1 MTDPIVPIIGG
12 QRPETELQRAA
23 REAQNARVRHSL
35 QIALTRDPNK
45 VAERVNLNAAST
57 VDDYIVAEEKRRQ
70 DIIRVTGKTEMS
82 PVTAQWLSNP
92 DYANISWQ
100 DTDALTKVEKLSVGG
115 VLKELAGGTMT
126 FAAGALSAVAAFP
139 ERLIDAFRTAGYSPP
154 EFRRMLLEDLQRQG
168 LTGRQLKRI
177 EQQITPQTQEEW
189 IAEGGVFPAISSFLR
204 SVGQG
209 AQATQFYAEQFL
221 TDVKT
226 PLKELLDE
234 GGVDPSSTTAAIYG
248 GFRSLPAMLAVA
260 PLYPVLG
267 VHGAGAAFVVPLY
280 GNSIN
285 RARLEGMSEQA
296 AHTYALG
303 QAGIE
308 YLTNIVPGGKF
319 LAGMKLKS
327 PLLQRI
333 KDQLPAEL
341 VQENIATAA
350 QDLLDMAALEPDK
363 TFEEY
368 LRERPERAW
377 HTIVA
382 TTVGVASLNTTIRVA
397 EQLTTRIDTEEQI
410 TKSNGDF
417 VQGVI
422 DNLRDTNLAKQSP
435 QKAAEFVNLASQITG
450 RDVARID
457 SEVLGQILA
466 ESEDR
471 DDFLAE
477 FPSIGQQLNQNGADP
492 GSEVELPTGDF
503 VARMALSE
511 KYQDIA
517 SKMQPNL
524 RIGNA
529 EFSLAEESQI
539 EEERQ
544 RIREQT
550 EEQMQQSLESE
561 ERQAD
566 QRQVIL
572 KELRDFAAQ
581 MPGITKK
588 QASSAAEI
596 AVTSWESLAR
606 AFNMEVGELWDLH
619 KPVLTAGQIT
629 IPELGGQGILS
640 QPVTPKADAAYMEA
654 VKAGDVKAQQAAVNR
669 AAGVPDVFDAKDG
682 YGAVSNNQEV
692 DYRGF
697 RAFLTPEQF
706 RSLVPPGVS
715 GESTRSFISEKLS
728 SGEKIGQPFLLVDW
742 DKENGVWRVSNH
754 EGRSRSDAFADVFG
768 QQPMEVHFF
777 PLNARAE
784 SITPEMRVAP
794 IIGQEGVGRLQL
806 SSEMDARAITR
817 DADGNVIPLSRRFNV
832 EQPSILYAPHPS
844 GSRVTPAQDAA
855 YMEAVKAGDVEA
867 QQAAVADAARSAGF
881 TVELFH
887 GTEKKFD
894 VFDRGSHFGST
905 QEAAV
910 DRLDFRGVPEADR
923 KVVRVLAKIER
934 PFRLTDSEVNS
945 MPALLRAVREG
956 KYPELAPFANEEG
969 IYSPVD
975 LIRAAGFDAVV
986 YENTIEDR
994 GVDSYMI
1001 VDPGSVK
1008 SADPITRDADGNIIP
1023 LSQRFDV
1030 DQPSILYA
1038 PEADD
1043 TQRRGAYLPRSMEI
1057 ILSEKADAT
1066 TLIHEFI
1073 HHYLHTLSLLAHNQD
1088 APEAVTSQFQTLL
1101 DWFGVEDL
1109 AAWDALPASEKAVH
1123 HEAFTYNFEIYLG
1136 TGKAPTKRLE
1146 KVFAKVA
1153 KWMRG
1158 IYGKIRGALS
1168 SAYEKEFPGRKLP
1181 VLTPS
1186 VIEVFDT
1193 MMGAEAEVATA
1204 AADMQMI
1211 PVFQTQEESAMSDE
1225 EWEAY
1230 NLGAE
1235 LHIDQATAKLTATTA
1250 RAMRWLDNAMA
1261 RVIRAKNKTAKEQRK
1276 AIREG
1281 IQAEVE
1287 SRPVYRAI
1295 NMLRR
1300 GVFVDEQGNERQV
1313 PKPYRLDAARVQ
1325 ELFPAKEGE
1334 AGYLDLSP
1342 LRTGRYGMVVKNGL
1356 DPAVVAEQFGFAS
1369 AAELVKELVAA
1380 RPINDVINE
1389 LTDEEIKERHPELK
1403 PEAIKQAAMESLHN
1417 EALAKFV
1424 SKELQFL
1431 GGINKPVRVIME
1443 AARREAEAEVAQMS
1457 HRNIKPAKF
1466 LAAERRAAKTAQQ
1479 WMAKGDRRATAEQS
1493 KALSQ
1498 ARKALKAAKETQD
1511 ADIIAAAEQD
1521 VKQAQQAMMDAL
1533 GEINKQPGRATVNA
1547 VVRAKWNQL
1556 YQGMLYR
1563 EAIAARK
1570 RFDKHE
1576 RYLRRMSKDT
1586 KRKKIGAD
1594 HSDQIDYILSRLNIR
1609 KVSAQAAQRMQD
1621 QRVRFQQWL
1630 KDQQQSGMD
1639 YGISDEMLSI
1649 AAERPIQDIPMD
1661 SLDGIVDAIEQI
1673 YHAGDRIQNARLMQL
1688 NKKLA
1693 EIKTELI
1700 GNVESNSGKIKP
1712 SNVTPNT
1719 VLGRM
1724 KKSFHS
1730 FFIRHIKTSTKA
1742 YVMDGGEL
1750 GAFWNFIIRPA
1761 NRQMGVEQ
1769 QEVAEITER
1778 LQMMMQPFYERGTM
1792 TADSGAVMPRRKFDT
1807 KSGEW
1812 QDDAGRTPR
1821 SLTREEVFILALDLG
1836 NESNI
1841 QRVTDGFG
1849 ITQEEAMQMV
1859 SVLTP
1864 EELRVVGQ
1872 IWDLFAEFKPRIS
1885 EMERRLNGK
1894 EPTYLTP
1901 KPIAFRANDGSLV
1914 ELNGGYLPIKYDR
1927 SASELGTSI
1936 EAATQARMQLEGSFV
1951 GNQTRDTYKKTRVA
1965 RVFNRPLLLQTSRLF
1980 NGLNEVIHDLA
1991 WREYLVDANL
2001 ILRPDGSVS
2010 RAIIDNYGSEWM
2022 ADIRQWMKDIAASG
2036 PGPQH
2041 PAEQWLGLM
2050 RRFISVSR
2058 LGFSP
2063 VTAALQ
2069 QTGTVISAQS
2079 IGAKHV
2085 GDATIRFLSDVVG
2098 THKEM
2103 LDKSPEMR
2111 NRHRTRFRELG
2122 EVAAQ
2127 IRGKPEKIMALE
2139 RGAYAMIMYSQMVP
2153 DTITWHAAYSRAFED
2168 NPGISDKEAADRAY
2182 QAVLDTQGSGDLVN
2196 LSTIER
2202 GGPGSKL
2209 LTVFYTWQNTLFNEI
2224 YRIAKTEGLSAEGVA
2239 RLATLAV
2246 VLPFLTV
2253 VIRDLAPDDEEEKK
2267 KRRTGKGAMSV
2278 AEQYAWETLRESINT
2293 LLGTTVGFR
2302 EVAPTI
2308 ASVLSGQRAFEYRGP
2323 AGFAPIV
2330 DFVGTINAAAESGV
2344 QSRRFWRQ
2352 FTNFVG
2358 DVAGVPST
2366 QINRT
2371 VDGVLALSEGKDVP
2385 WWAVVLGTQK

>member
-1 MTDPIVPIIGG
+1 
-12 QRPETELQRAA
+12 
-23 REAQNARVRHSL
+23 
-35 QIALTRDPNK
+35 
-45 VAERVNLNAAST
+45 
-57 VDDYIVAEEKRRQ
+57 
-70 DIIRVTGKTEMS
+70 
-82 PVTAQWLSNP
+82 
-92 DYANISWQ
+92 
-100 DTDALTKVEKLSVGG
+100 
-115 VLKELAGGTMT
+115 
-126 FAAGALSAVAAFP
+126 
-139 ERLIDAFRTAGYSPP
+139 
-154 EFRRMLLEDLQRQG
+154 
-168 LTGRQLKRI
+168 
-177 EQQITPQTQEEW
+177 
-189 IAEGGVFPAISSFLR
+189 
-204 SVGQG
+204 
-209 AQATQFYAEQFL
+209 
-221 TDVKT
+221 
-226 PLKELLDE
+226 
-234 GGVDPSSTTAAIYG
+234 
-248 GFRSLPAMLAVA
+248 
-260 PLYPVLG
+260 
-267 VHGAGAAFVVPLY
+267 
-280 GNSIN
+280 
-285 RARLEGMSEQA
+285 
-296 AHTYALG
+296 
-303 QAGIE
+303 
-308 YLTNIVPGGKF
+308 
-319 LAGMKLKS
+319 
-327 PLLQRI
+327 
-333 KDQLPAEL
+333 
-341 VQENIATAA
+341 
-350 QDLLDMAALEPDK
+350 
-363 TFEEY
+363 
-368 LRERPERAW
+368 
-377 HTIVA
+377 
-382 TTVGVASLNTTIRVA
+382 
-397 EQLTTRIDTEEQI
+397 
-410 TKSNGDF
+410 
-417 VQGVI
+417 
-422 DNLRDTNLAKQSP
+422 
-435 QKAAEFVNLASQITG
+435 
-450 RDVARID
+450 
-457 SEVLGQILA
+457 
-466 ESEDR
+466 
-471 DDFLAE
+471 
-477 FPSIGQQLNQNGADP
+477 
-492 GSEVELPTGDF
+492 
-503 VARMALSE
+503 
-511 KYQDIA
+511 
-517 SKMQPNL
+517 
-524 RIGNA
+524 
-529 EFSLAEESQI
+529 
-539 EEERQ
+539 
-544 RIREQT
+544 
-550 EEQMQQSLESE
+550 
-561 ERQAD
+561 
-566 QRQVIL
+566 
-572 KELRDFAAQ
+572 
-581 MPGITKK
+581 
-588 QASSAAEI
+588 
-596 AVTSWESLAR
+596 
-606 AFNMEVGELWDLH
+606 
-619 KPVLTAGQIT
+619 
-629 IPELGGQGILS
+629 
-640 QPVTPKADAAYMEA
+640 
-654 VKAGDVKAQQAAVNR
+654 
-669 AAGVPDVFDAKDG
+669 
-682 YGAVSNNQEV
+682 
-692 DYRGF
+692 
-697 RAFLTPEQF
+697 
-706 RSLVPPGVS
+706 
-715 GESTRSFISEKLS
+715 
-728 SGEKIGQPFLLVDW
+728 
-742 DKENGVWRVSNH
+742 
-754 EGRSRSDAFADVFG
+754 
-768 QQPMEVHFF
+768 
-777 PLNARAE
+777 
-784 SITPEMRVAP
+784 
-794 IIGQEGVGRLQL
+794 
-806 SSEMDARAITR
+806 
-817 DADGNVIPLSRRFNV
+817 
-832 EQPSILYAPHPS
+832 
-844 GSRVTPAQDAA
+844 
-855 YMEAVKAGDVEA
+855 
-867 QQAAVADAARSAGF
+867 
-881 TVELFH
+881 
-887 GTEKKFD
+887 
-894 VFDRGSHFGST
+894 
-905 QEAAV
+905 
-910 DRLDFRGVPEADR
+910 
-923 KVVRVLAKIER
+923 
-934 PFRLTDSEVNS
+934 
-945 MPALLRAVREG
+945 
-956 KYPELAPFANEEG
+956 
-969 IYSPVD
+969 
-975 LIRAAGFDAVV
+975 
-986 YENTIEDR
+986 
-994 GVDSYMI
+994 
-1001 VDPGSVK
+1001 
-1008 SADPITRDADGNIIP
+1008 
-1023 LSQRFDV
+1023 
-1030 DQPSILYA
+1030 
-1038 PEADD
+1038 
-1043 TQRRGAYLPRSMEI
+1043 
-1057 ILSEKADAT
+1057 
-1066 TLIHEFI
+1066 
-1073 HHYLHTLSLLAHNQD
+1073 
-1088 APEAVTSQFQTLL
+1088 
-1101 DWFGVEDL
+1101 
-1109 AAWDALPASEKAVH
+1109 
-1123 HEAFTYNFEIYLG
+1123 
-1136 TGKAPTKRLE
+1136 
-1146 KVFAKVA
+1146 
-1153 KWMRG
+1153 
-1158 IYGKIRGALS
+1158 
-1168 SAYEKEFPGRKLP
+1168 
-1181 VLTPS
+1181 
-1186 VIEVFDT
+1186 
-1193 MMGAEAEVATA
+1193 
-1204 AADMQMI
+1204 
-1211 PVFQTQEESAMSDE
+1211 
-1225 EWEAY
+1225 
-1230 NLGAE
+1230 
-1235 LHIDQATAKLTATTA
+1235 
-1250 RAMRWLDNAMA
+1250 MRWLDNAMA

-1313 PKPYRLDAARVQ
+1313 PKPYRLDAARIQ

-1334 AGYLDLSP
+1334 TGYLDLSP
-1342 LRTGRYGMVVKNGL
+1342 LRTGRYGMVAKNGL

-1389 LTDEEIKERHPELK
+1389 LTDGEIKERHPELK

-1521 VKQAQQAMMDAL
+1521 VKLAQQAMMDAL

-1639 YGISDEMLSI
+1639 YGISDEMLNI

-1769 QEVAEITER
+1769 QEVAQITER
-1778 LQMMMQPFYERGTM
+1778 LQTMMQPFYERGSM
-1792 TADSGAVMPRRKFDT
+1792 TADSGAVMPRRRFDA

-1812 QDDAGRTPR
+1812 QDDAGRPPR
-1821 SLTREEVFILALDLG
+1821 SLTREEVFIIALDLG

-1849 ITQEEAMQMV
+1849 VTQEEAMQMV

-1914 ELNGGYLPIKYDR
+1914 ELSGGYLPIKYDR

-2085 GDATIRFLSDVVG
+2085 GDATIKFLSDVVG

-2239 RLATLAV
+2239 RLAALAV

-2253 VIRDLAPDDEEEKK
+2253 VIRDLAPDDEEED
-2267 KRRTGKGAMSV
+2267 RPDPHAAPLTWDLFRLANPLHQDARASYTALTGQDAPNGWKPLEAAYV
-2278 AEQYAWETLRESINT
+2278 AW
-2293 LLGTTVGFR
+2293 
-2302 EVAPTI
+2302 
-2308 ASVLSGQRAFEYRGP
+2308 RAGR
-2323 AGFAPIV
+2323 
-2330 DFVGTINAAAESGV
+2330 
-2344 QSRRFWRQ
+2344 
-2352 FTNFVG
+2352 
-2358 DVAGVPST
+2358 
-2366 QINRT
+2366 
-2371 VDGVLALSEGKDVP
+2371 
-2385 WWAVVLGTQK
+2385 

>member
-100 DTDALTKVEKLSVGG
+100 DTDALTKVEGLSVGG

-550 EEQMQQSLESE
+550 EQQVQQSLESE
-561 ERQAD
+561 ERQAE

-640 QPVTPKADAAYMEA
+640 QPVTPEADAAYMEA
-654 VKAGDVKAQQAAVNR
+654 VKAGDVEAQQAAVNR

-806 SSEMDARAITR
+806 SSDMDARAITR
-817 DADGNVIPLSRRFNV
+817 DAEGNVIPLSQRFDV
-832 EQPSILYAPHPS
+832 EQPSILYAS
-844 GSRVTPAQDAA
+844 
-855 YMEAVKAGDVEA
+855 
-867 QQAAVADAARSAGF
+867 
-881 TVELFH
+881 
-887 GTEKKFD
+887 
-894 VFDRGSHFGST
+894 
-905 QEAAV
+905 
-910 DRLDFRGVPEADR
+910 
-923 KVVRVLAKIER
+923 
-934 PFRLTDSEVNS
+934 
-945 MPALLRAVREG
+945 
-956 KYPELAPFANEEG
+956 
-969 IYSPVD
+969 
-975 LIRAAGFDAVV
+975 
-986 YENTIEDR
+986 
-994 GVDSYMI
+994 
-1001 VDPGSVK
+1001 
-1008 SADPITRDADGNIIP
+1008 
-1023 LSQRFDV
+1023 
-1030 DQPSILYA
+1030 
-1038 PEADD
+1038 EADD

-1235 LHIDQATAKLTATTA
+1235 LYIDQATAKLTATTA

-1334 AGYLDLSP
+1334 PGYLDLSP

-1424 SKELQFL
+1424 SRELQFL

-1594 HSDQIDYILSRLNIR
+1594 HSDQIDYILSRLNVR

-1639 YGISDEMLSI
+1639 YGISDEMLNI

-1712 SNVTPNT
+1712 SNVTPST

-1769 QEVAEITER
+1769 QEVAQITER
-1778 LQMMMQPFYERGTM
+1778 LQTMMQPFYERGTM
-1792 TADSGAVMPRRKFDT
+1792 TADSGAVMPRRKFDA

-2085 GDATIRFLSDVVG
+2085 GDATIKFLSDVVG

-2278 AEQYAWETLRESINT
+2278 AEQYAWETLRESVNT